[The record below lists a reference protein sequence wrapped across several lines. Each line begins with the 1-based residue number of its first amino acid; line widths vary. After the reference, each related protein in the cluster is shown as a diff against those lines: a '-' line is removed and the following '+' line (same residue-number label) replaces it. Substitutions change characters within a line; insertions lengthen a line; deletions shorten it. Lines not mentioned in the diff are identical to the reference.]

1 LANARVTTP
10 DHASLDITGDL
21 DVRVGVILRNAATAQ
36 WEAFLA
42 KGNTSGDPANSSY
55 SFSKNGV
62 TATVSRFKWVD
73 AGQTIHTQDSD
84 ASLISASRFFYR
96 ATLDVDDGASGHVV
110 TFYYSDQDR
119 DTNPNAVTWTQ
130 HSQHVIAGT
139 TSIQASTALLWLGD
153 IDTQGDLLDGRL
165 MWVEIRAGIGGSIV
179 ADPDFRDRD
188 QMTTA
193 TTLTDTTGKVFT
205 FNSPAWW
212 VLPLQRSIATG
223 VVVAVGQATE
233 VDSATVMGRA
243 KSKALA
249 QAVEAD
255 TGTVV
260 TPLRSKL
267 IGQATETDT
276 AGVVTPTLGTPIA
289 RDYRQSMEIIYVA
302 DPIAR
307 DYRQSMEIIYV
318 ADPIGRVYRQS
329 MEIILAAG
337 ITGPVGQAVETDTA
351 GVVTAAK
358 AKTIGQAVETDT
370 AGVVTPILARIVIV
384 GQAVETDTAG
394 VVTPTGGFEGSDGY
408 DTITRSEGGSGPDTS
423 TDGDRWATSTRA
435 GRWALSLR
443 TSIFATST
451 EDAPSAL
458 PLPVLQTV
466 GVSAGIETDIA
477 HSVTP
482 IKSAG
487 PKVIA
492 VGQAVEVDSATVITR
507 RKARQVLR
515 AIEADTAA
523 VVVPSIIGSYGDY
536 DNNY

>member
-1 LANARVTTP
+1 
-10 DHASLDITGDL
+10 
-21 DVRVGVILRNAATAQ
+21 
-36 WEAFLA
+36 
-42 KGNTSGDPANSSY
+42 
-55 SFSKNGV
+55 
-62 TATVSRFKWVD
+62 
-73 AGQTIHTQDSD
+73 
-84 ASLISASRFFYR
+84 
-96 ATLDVDDGASGHVV
+96 
-110 TFYYSDQDR
+110 
-119 DTNPNAVTWTQ
+119 
-130 HSQHVIAGT
+130 
-139 TSIQASTALLWLGD
+139 
-153 IDTQGDLLDGRL
+153 
-165 MWVEIRAGIGGSIV
+165 
-179 ADPDFRDRD
+179 
-188 QMTTA
+188 
-193 TTLTDTTGKVFT
+193 
-205 FNSPAWW
+205 
-212 VLPLQRSIATG
+212 
-223 VVVAVGQATE
+223 
-233 VDSATVMGRA
+233 MGRA

-337 ITGPVGQAVETDTA
+337 ITGP
-351 GVVTAAK
+351 
-358 AKTIGQAVETDT
+358 
-370 AGVVTPILARIVIV
+370 V